1 MKRRI
6 FFRADASG
14 QIGYGH
20 FIRTLALADMLKED
34 FECIFFTSEPTT
46 YQVGELQKVCSY
58 VSLSEETKFKDF
70 IDCLDGN
77 EIVVLD
83 NYFYTTDYQ
92 QEIKAKGCKLV
103 YIDDIHD
110 KHYVADIVINHAL
123 TDPSLFDV
131 ESYTR
136 LCLGYEYALLRA
148 PFLKP
153 LSNKKRN
160 NDIIVNFGGAD
171 PFGITDRIV
180 SMLVELNMPYNITV
194 ILGDKVRLS
203 EENRKRVTILKNL
216 SAEQMATIF
225 EQSAAGILSAST
237 VCIEALSRNLPLI
250 VGYHVD
256 NQKEIYRVLA
266 ESGIVQPIGFLQ
278 ETDITTLSASLK
290 KMDKTNSYI
299 FPSGIKERIINTF
312 KELPC

>member
-1 MKRRI
+1 MKRKI

-14 QIGYGH
+14 QIGFGH
-20 FIRTLALADMLKED
+20 FIRTLALADMLKDD
-34 FECIFFTSEPTT
+34 FECTFFTSEPTA
-46 YQVGELQKVCSY
+46 YQIGELQKVCTH
-58 VSLSEETKFKDF
+58 VSLSEKTKFEDF

-83 NYFYTTDYQ
+83 NYFYSTDYQ
-92 QEIKAKGCKLV
+92 RSIKTKGCKLV
-103 YIDDIHD
+103 CIDDIHD

-123 TDPSLFDV
+123 TDESLFDV

-153 LSNKKRN
+153 VTNKKRN

-171 PFGITDRIV
+171 PYGVTEHIV
-180 SMLVELNMPYNITV
+180 SMLVKLSLPYNIIV
-194 ILGDKVRLS
+194 ILGEKNRIS
-203 EENRKRVTILKNL
+203 EENRKKVTILQNL
-216 SAEQMATIF
+216 SAEQMAMLF

-237 VCIEALSRNLPLI
+237 VCIEALSRNLPLM

-256 NQKEIYRVLA
+256 NQKEIYRVLE
-266 ESGIVQPIGFLQ
+266 ESDMVMPIGFLQ
-278 ETDITTLSASLK
+278 ETDIDILSASLK
-290 KMDKTNSYI
+290 KVGKTKNYG
-299 FPSGIKERIINTF
+299 FPSGIKERITNIF
-312 KELPC
+312 REILC